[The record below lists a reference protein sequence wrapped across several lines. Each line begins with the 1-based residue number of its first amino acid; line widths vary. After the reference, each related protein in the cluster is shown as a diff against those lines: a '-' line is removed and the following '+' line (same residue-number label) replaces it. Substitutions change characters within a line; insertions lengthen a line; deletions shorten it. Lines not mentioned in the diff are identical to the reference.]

1 MLTREQIQFYQDN
14 GYLLAEQVFTPED
27 IEECVRE
34 TDAMFDRVQQG
45 GRQLEATWGGKWRET
60 QIPKEELGQT
70 SVLSIHN
77 MQYHSAVFT
86 RMLVNPKL
94 AGIVADLI
102 GPNVQLHHTKLH
114 VKPPEKGSPFPMHQ
128 DYHYFPYE
136 KDSMIAAVIYLEDA
150 TVESG
155 CLCVMPGV
163 HKQGPLPH
171 EPDGLYLSPQKYPIE
186 DATPCEGNAGDVLLF
201 SYLTPHGSYLN
212 RTDHPRRIALFQFC
226 SANDRRLKDVHISPG
241 RGLMVHGINPT
252 PEA

>member
-1 MLTREQIQFYQDN
+1 MLTPKQTQFYKDN
-14 GYLLAEQVFTPED
+14 GYLLAEGVFTPEE

-34 TDAMFDRVQQG
+34 TDAMFDRVQQS
-45 GRQLEATWGGKWRET
+45 GRRLEGTWRGKWQET
-60 QIPKEELGQT
+60 QIPKEELGKT
-70 SVLSIHN
+70 SMLGIHN

-94 AGIVADLI
+94 AQIVADLI

-136 KDSMIAAVIYLEDA
+136 NDSMIAAVIYLEDA

-163 HKQGPLPH
+163 HKQGVLPH

-186 DATPCEGNAGDVLLF
+186 DATPCEGSAGDVLLF

-212 RTDHPRRIALFQFC
+212 RSDHPRRIVLFQYC
-226 SANDRRLKDVHISPG
+226 SATDQRLKDLHISPG
-241 RGLMVHGINPT
+241 HGLMVHGINPT